1 MNQIVTKF
9 NNFFLTENN
18 ILFAIAI
25 NAIVIFFLGFPEWQH
40 NTWLNSLDIFFIL
53 LFLVEAI
60 VKLNHYGVKGY
71 FEDRWNIFDFIVVV
85 GSLPQIII
93 FDHPEAQS
101 FGLILLL
108 RLFRLF
114 RLVKFFW
121 FNPNLSHLLNGL
133 FRAFRASIFVLIM
146 LLFFNFILSI
156 LTTHL
161 YGHIVPDHFGDP
173 LKSIYTIFQLFT
185 IEGWNEIPSDIVQHS
200 DNEWDLHFVRF
211 YFAAIVL
218 FGGIFGMSLA
228 NAIFVDE
235 MTIDNNEAVEQKLDE
250 LEKQIQEIKA
260 LLVAAQSKSTPSPT
274 SIDKTDVDDTVD

>member
-1 MNQIVTKF
+1 MKNVFTR
-9 NNFFLTENN
+9 FFLTERN

-25 NAIVIFFLGFPEWQH
+25 NAGIIFCLGFPRLKYDF
-40 NTWLNSLDIFFIL
+40 WLNVIDLFFIV
-53 LFLVEAI
+53 LFLVEAL
-60 VKLNHYGVKGY
+60 VKIRHFGFKDYLADN
-71 FEDRWNIFDFIVVV
+71 WNKFDFIVVI
-85 GSLPQIII
+85 GSLPQILIY
-93 FDHPEAQS
+93 DHPEANS

-121 FNPNLSHLLNGL
+121 FSPNLAHLLRGL
-133 FRAFRASIFVLIM
+133 FRAFKASIFVLVM

-161 YGHIVPDHFGDP
+161 YGDIVPAHFGDP
-173 LKSIYTIFQLFT
+173 LRSIYTIFQLFT
-185 IEGWNEIPSDIVQHS
+185 IEGWNEIPNDIVNKS
-200 DNEWDLHFVRF
+200 NNVWDMHFVRF

-235 MTIDNNEAVEQKLDE
+235 MTIDNNEVVEKKLDKLEEQIKE
-250 LEKQIQEIKA
+250 LKT
-260 LLVAAQSKSTPSPT
+260 LLVSQSSSDNN
-274 SIDKTDVDDTVD
+274 IDKTDLK